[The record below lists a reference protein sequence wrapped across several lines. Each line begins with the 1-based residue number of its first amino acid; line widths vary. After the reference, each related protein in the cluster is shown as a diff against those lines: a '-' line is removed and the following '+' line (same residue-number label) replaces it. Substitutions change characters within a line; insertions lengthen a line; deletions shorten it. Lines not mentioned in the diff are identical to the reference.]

1 MNKFFATVRSNTIVQ
16 AILCV
21 VLGIFLLI
29 APATA
34 TLTVVY
40 LIGAY
45 FAITGIITLISYFR
59 SGSSKYRETPV
70 LITGVAWIVGALLIF
85 IFPEFVGGF
94 LSLIMGIFLLI
105 SGIVDAVRSY
115 EMRAFPASAWIPMFV
130 VSAIVA
136 IGGIVIIMN
145 PFGATVTFVMVLG
158 ILLIVKGVSDL
169 AIDLLTSN
177 GMKAANQR

>member
-21 VLGIFLLI
+21 VLGVFLLV
-29 APATA
+29 APETA
-34 TLTVVY
+34 TLTLVY

-45 FAITGIITLISYFR
+45 LAITGAITLISYFR
-59 SGSSKYRETPV
+59 SGSKKYRETSI
-70 LITGVAWIVGALLIF
+70 LITGVAWLVGALLVF

-105 SGIVDAVRSY
+105 SGIVDGVRSY
-115 EMRAFPASAWIPMFV
+115 EMREFPASAWIPMLI
-130 VSAIVA
+130 VSALIA

-169 AIDLLTSN
+169 AIDLLTTN
-177 GMKAANQR
+177 GMKAAKQH